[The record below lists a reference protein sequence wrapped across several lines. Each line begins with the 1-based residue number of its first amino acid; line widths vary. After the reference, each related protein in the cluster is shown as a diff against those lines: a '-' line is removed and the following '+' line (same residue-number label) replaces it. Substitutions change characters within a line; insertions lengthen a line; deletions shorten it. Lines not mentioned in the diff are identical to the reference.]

1 MTEPRAA
8 QTARREVKPSGK
20 LQLCPGFSSRDPTEV
35 FPSAPSCGQSCSFL
49 ASCGGSAA
57 VTVLGL
63 AGPGQH
69 RALSPGTTSG
79 ASPRD
84 KRGLPWTQR
93 APLEPA
99 RRCLLVL
106 KTLRAPGFGL
116 ALDREWSGSVHEGAV
131 TLGTSPV
138 QDHRG
143 LSQLRM
149 AREGQEEQQCD
160 TAPMETGAEPPEP
173 HPATHLQLPQL
184 WEIRNPCLKTS
195 HPLLT

>member
-1 MTEPRAA
+1 MEGSETKRQITALPRIFQPGSHRGISQRSQLWSELLLSGVLRWQRRCHGAG
-8 QTARREVKPSGK
+8 ARGAWATSGTVT
-20 LQLCPGFSSRDPTEV
+20 RDHQWCQPKR
-35 FPSAPSCGQSCSFL
+35 QR
-49 ASCGGSAA
+49 
-57 VTVLGL
+57 GL
-63 AGPGQH
+63 A
-69 RALSPGTTSG
+69 
-79 ASPRD
+79 
-84 KRGLPWTQR
+84 WTQR

-131 TLGTSPV
+131 TPGTSPV